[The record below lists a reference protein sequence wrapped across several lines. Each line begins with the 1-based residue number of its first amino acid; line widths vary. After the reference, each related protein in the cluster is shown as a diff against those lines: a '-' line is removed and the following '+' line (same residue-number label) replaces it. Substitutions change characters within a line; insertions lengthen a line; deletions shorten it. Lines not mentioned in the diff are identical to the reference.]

1 MFNVNPSGVFKPSTE
16 NNPQGKYRFAIGQK
30 VFHPFYG
37 VGTIVG
43 KVEEKKSEDHKHQLS
58 TIEFSNRKLQITTCI
73 DKESMIKRLINHEE
87 VRELLGIISNKDEKA
102 LSEYPI
108 RGVKRYGFAR
118 DKMKQGDIHQLA
130 EVIRDLTCLNDRK
143 KITTKECELLAS
155 AKDVFCQ
162 AISETEE
169 IEMDEARDMLKE
181 AL

>member
-1 MFNVNPSGVFKPSTE
+1 MLNVKSSTE
-16 NNPQGKYRFAIGQK
+16 TSSQGKYRFAIGQK

-43 KVEEKKSEDHKHQLS
+43 KNEEKKNEDHKHQLS
-58 TIEFSNRKLQITTCI
+58 TIEFSNRKLQITTRI
-73 DKESMIKRLINHEE
+73 DKESMVKRLISHDE
-87 VRELLGIISNKDEKA
+87 VQGIFSLISEKDENA

-118 DKMKQGDIHQLA
+118 EKMKQGDIHQLA
-130 EVIRDLTCLNDRK
+130 EVIRDLTCLNNRK

-169 IEMDEARDMLKE
+169 IEIDKAREMLKD

>member
-1 MFNVNPSGVFKPSTE
+1 MFNVNPSSVFKSSSDS
-16 NNPQGKYRFAIGQK
+16 NPQGKYRFAIGQK

-37 VGTIVG
+37 VGTIVS
-43 KVEEKKSEDHKHQLS
+43 KNDEKKSEDSKHHLS
-58 TIEFSNRKLQITTCI
+58 TIEFTNRKLQITTRL
-73 DKESMIKRLINHEE
+73 DKESMIKRLINHDE
-87 VRELLGIISNKDEKA
+87 VQDLLVLISRKDENA
-102 LSEYPI
+102 LSQYPI

-155 AKDVFCQ
+155 AKDVLCQ

-169 IEMDEARDMLKE
+169 IEIDKAREMLKD

>member
-1 MFNVNPSGVFKPSTE
+1 MNYSNPPEIHKSEANKVLK
-16 NNPQGKYRFAIGQK
+16 GKFRFAIGQK

-37 VGTIVG
+37 VGIIVSEN
-43 KVEEKKSEDHKHQLS
+43 EEKKAKDHHHQLS
-58 TIEFSNRKLQITTCI
+58 TIEFINRKLQITTCI

-87 VRELLGIISNKDEKA
+87 VQGIFRIISEKDEVA
-102 LSEYPI
+102 LSQYPI
-108 RGVKRYGFAR
+108 RGVKRYSFAR

-169 IEMDEARDMLKE
+169 IEMDKAREMLKE